1 MARPGLLAQ
10 SLALYPGAVLW
21 GIQLWLGYGLVNVAC
36 GHGLRPLLHL
46 VPFVFGILTA
56 LTILS
61 SYRQMR
67 QLQAA
72 AAEGHARERARFLA
86 MAGVVANAFFLLL
99 IVIGGI
105 PTFVFDPCVS

>member
-1 MARPGLLAQ
+1 MPRPNLLSQ

-21 GIQLWLGYGLVNVAC
+21 GVQLWLGYGLVNVFC
-36 GHGLRPLLHL
+36 GHGFHPMLHL

-61 SYRQMR
+61 SYRQWR
-67 QLQAA
+67 ELQAE
-72 AAEGHARERARFLA
+72 AAEGRGHERAQFMA